1 MKRVFLAAL
10 ITLLLLTVPASIAF
24 STPDAGWNKYASNP
38 IMFYGP
44 PAGWDDF
51 SIYAADVMFWDHN
64 DADPSN
70 DEFYMWYS
78 GTSYNMNGKDIGV
91 ATSKDG
97 ITWTKY
103 NGNPVLRDGAFGYW
117 DYERINAP
125 SVLYDK
131 EEGVWKMWYAG
142 YAAYIGGYWIG
153 YATSPDGINW
163 TKVEGILGDNPGI
176 VFMSSDYAENFDG
189 YSVLSPEVL
198 KMNSAYGKYH
208 MWYAGNGG
216 SISSNQ
222 IGIAFSDD
230 GVNWRRYPD
239 NESPQPVLPI
249 GAPGEWD
256 EGETVSPSIIQEGNT
271 LHMWYQGS
279 NADKSITGIGHAT
292 STDGGLTWVKDPANP
307 LLVGA
312 SIGGWDAERVF
323 YPTVAKDTA
332 KNQLYM
338 WYHARRRNMDTIP
351 FKLGVAFWDI
361 NFFPTATPTFV
372 PGTMPTATPTD
383 PSLPPDAE
391 TCKQGSNA
399 CVYMPVV
406 QRPPNTPTPKP

>member
-10 ITLLLLTVPASIAF
+10 ITLLLLTVPASIAL

-51 SIYAADVMFWDHN
+51 SIYSADVMFWDHN
-64 DADPSN
+64 DADTSN

-97 ITWTKY
+97 ISWTKY
-103 NGNPVLRDGAFGYW
+103 NSNPVLRDGTFGYW

-131 EEGVWKMWYAG
+131 EEGIWKMWYAG
-142 YAAYIGGYWIG
+142 YAAYIGGFWIG
-153 YATSPDGINW
+153 MATSPDGINW
-163 TKVEGILGDNPGI
+163 TKVEGIVEGNPG
-176 VFMSSDYAENFDG
+176 VVMMSSDYSENFDG

-198 KMNSAYGKYH
+198 KMNSAHGRYH

-222 IGIAFSDD
+222 IGVAFSDD
-230 GVNWRRYPD
+230 GINWRRYPD
-239 NESPQPVLPI
+239 DESPQPVLPI
-249 GAPGEWD
+249 GPPGAWD
-256 EGETVSPSIIQEGNT
+256 EGETVSPAIIQDGGT

-292 STDGGLTWVKDPANP
+292 STDGGITWVKDPANP

-312 SIGGWDAERVF
+312 PLGEWDAERVF
-323 YPTVAKDTA
+323 YPTVTQNAEG
-332 KNQLYM
+332 QLFM

-361 NFFPTATPTFV
+361 NFVPTATPTLA
-372 PGTMPTATPTD
+372 PGAATPTPTPTD
-383 PSLPPDAE
+383 PSLPPDSE
-391 TCKQGSNA
+391 TCRQGSNV
-399 CVYMPVV
+399 CVYAPVV
-406 QRPPNTPTPKP
+406 QQPPNTPTPRP